1 MKTGILR
8 AAVMLGKKI
17 GHVLVA
23 TADMEGLPHVAA
35 AGQMD
40 VKSENKVEVSEW
52 FCPGTVAN
60 VKANPRVA
68 LLVWDAKTDHGY
80 QLLGTVE
87 KIEEGAMMNGYAAEL
102 EEMKPISQVE
112 RRLIVQVDKIINFSH
127 GPHSDVE
134 E

>member
-102 EEMKPISQVE
+102 EEMKPI
-112 RRLIVQVDKIINFSH
+112 
-127 GPHSDVE
+127 
-134 E
+134 